1 MVLTRGGMDVRVE
14 FLEQG
19 YEGMI
24 NTHEDVASLKRLYE
38 DERIERAEL
47 KEQLVELIVT
57 VWNLPC
63 TNHGSG
69 NRDHVERQNRD
80 YRDRDAKWR
89 KLEIPIFV
97 VIPLFP
103 GSHVIVS

>member
-38 DERIERAEL
+38 DERI
-47 KEQLVELIVT
+47 
-57 VWNLPC
+57 
-63 TNHGSG
+63 
-69 NRDHVERQNRD
+69 
-80 YRDRDAKWR
+80 
-89 KLEIPIFV
+89 
-97 VIPLFP
+97 
-103 GSHVIVS
+103 